1 MTRHEWNAE
10 IDALLRR
17 RCAGGALPAMDISDI
32 AEEWAQH
39 AEAAWAAARA
49 EGLSESDARARVRT
63 QIEAWCANL
72 AAAPR
77 RRGAPLVIQPPAASS
92 RGMTGLWQDV
102 KYGCRVLLKQP
113 GFAFV
118 AAATTAL
125 AIGATTTLFS
135 VADGVLT
142 RPLPFPDAERL
153 IRPTETRE
161 GATRQLPSLITQVT
175 YQLWRDKPAT
185 IEGIAGFSSS
195 PATVG
200 QEDGSQ
206 RILGFRA

>member
-1 MTRHEWNAE
+1 MPRVV
-10 IDALLRR
+10 
-17 RCAGGALPAMDISDI
+17 
-32 AEEWAQH
+32 
-39 AEAAWAAARA
+39 EAAR
-49 EGLSESDARARVRT
+49 L
-63 QIEAWCANL
+63 CL
-72 AAAPR
+72 
-77 RRGAPLVIQPPAASS
+77 
-92 RGMTGLWQDV
+92 
-102 KYGCRVLLKQP
+102 
-113 GFAFV
+113 V

-185 IEGIAGFSSS
+185 IEGIAGVSSS

-206 RILGFRA
+206 RILGFRATASLFSVLGVGPEHGRVFQEADEAQGRAPVIVLSHALWRDRFGGDVGAIGKSIDLDGVSHQVV